1 VDEDKKYKDAVK
13 AMNEAQREAAELRK
27 AQKEQADRQAE
38 LEQRLNEILKA
49 KEKEKELPKPMEP
62 EDDLEQDLPEVTKIA
77 ERKARKVQAE
87 LEARIAEIDKR
98 LAAEEKIQKQKA
110 DEQAGLMIVQEVMK
124 AHPDYQEVANSEGL
138 KNWVEAEDTP
148 PLFKA
153 VYEGKVPATARDI
166 VEVINRYKS
175 SLVPAK
181 ITSDKPSD
189 KVPTVK
195 STPNPTTK
203 PNKPA
208 PLTPAEIK
216 QYQDNVHRMSAKD
229 KEAFDVRL
237 KAMFET

>member
-1 VDEDKKYKDAVK
+1 
-13 AMNEAQREAAELRK
+13 
-27 AQKEQADRQAE
+27 
-38 LEQRLNEILKA
+38 
-49 KEKEKELPKPMEP
+49 
-62 EDDLEQDLPEVTKIA
+62 
-77 ERKARKVQAE
+77 
-87 LEARIAEIDKR
+87 
-98 LAAEEKIQKQKA
+98 
-110 DEQAGLMIVQEVMK
+110 MK
-124 AHPDYQEVANSEGL
+124 AHPDYQEIANSEGL
-138 KNWVEAEDTP
+138 KNWVESSDTP
-148 PLFKA
+148 PLFRA

-181 ITSDKPSD
+181 VTSDKPSD

-208 PLTPAEIK
+208 PLTSAEIK
-216 QYQDNVHRMSAKD
+216 HYQDNVHRMSAKD